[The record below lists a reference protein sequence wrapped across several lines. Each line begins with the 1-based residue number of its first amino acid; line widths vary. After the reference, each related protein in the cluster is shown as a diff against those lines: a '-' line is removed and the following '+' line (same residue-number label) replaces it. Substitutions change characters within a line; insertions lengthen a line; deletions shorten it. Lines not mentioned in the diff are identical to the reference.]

1 MQISALIPK
10 NILWLVYRYWTDRN
24 ITDRNE
30 NSFREQVL
38 KENHSWE
45 VSNTKKEAEDKI
57 QKDVY
62 SIKHFECEF
71 LFNVV
76 LFNILSFFAV
86 ILPTSFIALRSF
98 LKEEHYITRMSL
110 QVPSAF
116 KFWCILFKK
125 RVNIVAKAVSI
136 YVFNML
142 NSINNISLIAC
153 FVLNP
158 ELFMAIYELFFEYII
173 LSVFRYYC
181 AF

>member
-1 MQISALIPK
+1 
-10 NILWLVYRYWTDRN
+10 
-24 ITDRNE
+24 
-30 NSFREQVL
+30 
-38 KENHSWE
+38 
-45 VSNTKKEAEDKI
+45 
-57 QKDVY
+57 
-62 SIKHFECEF
+62 
-71 LFNVV
+71 
-76 LFNILSFFAV
+76 
-86 ILPTSFIALRSF
+86 
-98 LKEEHYITRMSL
+98 MSL

-116 KFWCILFKK
+116 KLWCILFKK

-142 NSINNISLIAC
+142 NSINNISFIAC

>member
-1 MQISALIPK
+1 M
-10 NILWLVYRYWTDRN
+10 
-24 ITDRNE
+24 
-30 NSFREQVL
+30 
-38 KENHSWE
+38 
-45 VSNTKKEAEDKI
+45 
-57 QKDVY
+57 
-62 SIKHFECEF
+62 
-71 LFNVV
+71 

-142 NSINNISLIAC
+142 NSINNISFIAC